1 MRAFGKQITMSTDKG
16 ACRDLT
22 GRRIRHVNNEK
33 KLKVSIGKLNIFKFS
48 DIFTFYNW
56 IKDFLTNQAE
66 LKKQKEQ
73 EKKEKERRK
82 KKRDKIEAKHH
93 MFVDPKYDE
102 QKQKIA
108 EDLDQAISKGIDSK
122 KSEKL
127 ADTEKLNELPKTSSS
142 EQTKPIETKQK
153 ATTSKMLEDWMG
165 VGDLDVSSSSED
177 EEVAPVKSKYFNW
190 CFFLIHWF
198 IRFLSLEAKRA

>member
-1 MRAFGKQITMSTDKG
+1 
-16 ACRDLT
+16 
-22 GRRIRHVNNEK
+22 
-33 KLKVSIGKLNIFKFS
+33 
-48 DIFTFYNW
+48 
-56 IKDFLTNQAE
+56 
-66 LKKQKEQ
+66 
-73 EKKEKERRK
+73 
-82 KKRDKIEAKHH
+82 

-177 EEVAPVKSKYFNW
+177 EEVAPVKSKYFN
-190 CFFLIHWF
+190 
-198 IRFLSLEAKRA
+198 